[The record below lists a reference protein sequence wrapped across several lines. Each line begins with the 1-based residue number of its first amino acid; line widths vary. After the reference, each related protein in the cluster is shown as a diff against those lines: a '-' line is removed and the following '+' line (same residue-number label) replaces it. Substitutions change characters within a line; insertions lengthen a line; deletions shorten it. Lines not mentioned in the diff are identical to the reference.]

1 MKIILTALGAVIVA
15 AAALLLWPRS
25 GDTHQLL
32 ADTARYSF
40 KVAAQPLKPGGN
52 SLDIEITDRTGTPA
66 TGDVT
71 VEPAMPQ
78 MGHALSPI
86 TAASTQPG
94 HFRVDNVDLPMAG
107 QWEITVS
114 LGTDRVV
121 IPLLLN

>member
-1 MKIILTALGAVIVA
+1 MKIVLTVLGVVIA
-15 AAALLLWPRS
+15 ATAALLFWPRS

-32 ADTARYSF
+32 ADSARYSF
-40 KVAAQPLKPGGN
+40 KIVAQPQKPGGN
-52 SLDIEITDRTGTPA
+52 SLDIEITDRAGSPA

-71 VEPAMPQ
+71 IEPAMPQ
-78 MGHALSPI
+78 MGHALSPV
-86 TAASTQPG
+86 TAAPGKPG

-114 LGTDRVV
+114 LGTERVV